1 MLRRNQEQRV
11 FKRMELNTKV
21 ILATPETR
29 IEGVCRNLSAHGA
42 LMEIANGHCKVG
54 EKWQLVVP
62 SAGNQ
67 TAPLKATAT
76 VLRIQAG
83 ERTDLVALT
92 LAEVR

>member
-1 MLRRNQEQRV
+1 MLRSNREQRG
-11 FKRMELNTKV
+11 FNRMELNTKV
-21 ILATPETR
+21 ILATQETR
-29 IEGVCRNLSAHGA
+29 IEGMCRNLSAQGA
-42 LMEIANGHCKVG
+42 LMEIANGQCKVG

-62 SAGNQ
+62 SADNQ
-67 TAPLKATAT
+67 VAPLKATAT